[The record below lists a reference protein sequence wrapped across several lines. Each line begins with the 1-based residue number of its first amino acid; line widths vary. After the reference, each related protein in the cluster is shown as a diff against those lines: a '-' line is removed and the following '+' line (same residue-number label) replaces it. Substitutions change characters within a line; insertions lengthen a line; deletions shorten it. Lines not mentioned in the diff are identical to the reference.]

1 MSWDEIVRLS
11 RIIVCMVVAF
21 GGCILLAGAGY
32 KLLALAWA
40 AGSLT
45 GIAIKELRG

>member
-1 MSWDEIVRLS
+1 MNKIMMLS
-11 RIIVCMVVAF
+11 RIIICIVVAC

-32 KLLALAWA
+32 KLLALLWA

-45 GIAIKELRG
+45 GIVIKELRG